1 VTDPARLSKA
11 VADFVAVE
19 LDAREAMARHEHSR
33 SSWSAT
39 RSQALRDLKKLLGTW
54 QKVADATGQKLP
66 TVHKAAS
73 QPRKKKP

>member
-1 VTDPARLSKA
+1 VTDQVAELVARERRAREGRA
-11 VADFVAVE
+11 VAVAE
-19 LDAREAMARHEHSR
+19 WNNERRDALH
-33 SSWSAT
+33 
-39 RSQALRDLKKLLGTW
+39 DLYKELGTW